1 MPTLLDNRYRIIQTL
16 GAGGFG
22 ETFLAEDIHMPS
34 GRRCVIKL
42 LKPVMN
48 NPQVYQLIKDRFQ
61 REAAI
66 LGELGEGNHQIPRL
80 YAYFAAGDQFY
91 LVQEWIEGETL
102 AQMVQQQGSLSESSV
117 REILVNLLPVL
128 DYVHHKGIVHRD
140 IKPANVIVRKRDT
153 KPVLIDFGAVKE
165 TMGTIVNSEGRTI
178 SSIVIGTPGFM
189 PSEQAIGRP
198 LFSSDLYSLGL
209 TAIYLLTGKLPQSL
223 NIDRDSGEILW
234 RQYAL
239 NVSASL
245 LAVLD
250 KAIQSHPSDR
260 YTNVQEMLN
269 ALQTP
274 VSPIPPT
281 VPYIPQPVVSPPPEN
296 TYQPS
301 TVPSYPP
308 EVASLQTAAV
318 SSSQPVPTRTIS
330 DSRDWQKAVIL
341 GSVIGVVILGG
352 IFLNK
357 TGALSG
363 FLTNRPPNLENPQQ
377 AQQEAVA
384 LINQWVNGKREI
396 FASPFNRELAAE
408 LTTGQLY
415 ENTVGEGGSM
425 AWLENNNA
433 YYQYGV
439 QKVGDVEQFT
449 VDGDRATLE
458 IRVTEERTLYRNGNI
473 DPNETDFK
481 TRLVRYT
488 LQSVDG
494 KWKILE
500 YKTVKEIQ

>member
-42 LKPVMN
+42 LKPVTN

-66 LGELGEGNHQIPRL
+66 LEELGEGNHQIPRL
-80 YAYFAAGDQFY
+80 FAYLASGDQFY

-165 TMGTIVNSEGRTI
+165 TMGTVVNSEGRAI

-198 LFSSDLYSLGL
+198 HFSSDLYSLGL

-234 RQYAL
+234 HQYAL

-250 KAIQSHPSDR
+250 KAIQSHPRDR
-260 YTNVQEMLN
+260 YTNVQEMLD
-269 ALQTP
+269 ALETP

-281 VPYIPQPVVSPPPEN
+281 VAYIPPQVVSPPPEN
-296 TYQPS
+296 SYQPS

-341 GSVIGVVILGG
+341 GSVIGVIILGG
-352 IFLNK
+352 ILFKAGNLP
-357 TGALSG
+357 S
-363 FLTNRPPNLENPQQ
+363 FLTNRSPNVENPQQ

-396 FASPFNRELAAE
+396 FAPPFNRELAAE
-408 LTTGQLY
+408 LTTGKLY
-415 ENTVGEGGSM
+415 EATVGDGGSM

-439 QKVGDVEQFT
+439 QKVGNVEQFT
-449 VDGDRATLE
+449 ADGEQATIE
-458 IRVTEERTLYRNGNI
+458 ISVTEDRTLYRNGNI
-473 DPNETDFK
+473 DPNETDSK

-494 KWKILE
+494 KWKILD
-500 YKTVKEIQ
+500 YKTIREIQ

>member
-1 MPTLLDNRYRIIQTL
+1 MMPTLLDNRYRIIQTL

-34 GRRCVIKL
+34 GRRCAIKR
-42 LKPVMN
+42 LKPVTN
-48 NPQVYQLIKDRFQ
+48 NPQYQLIKDRFQ

-66 LGELGEGNHQIPRL
+66 LEELGEGNYQIPRL

-165 TMGTIVNSEGRTI
+165 TMGTIINSEGRTI

-234 RQYAL
+234 HQYTL

-260 YTNVQEMLN
+260 YTNVQEMLH
-269 ALQTP
+269 ALETP

-281 VPYIPQPVVSPPPEN
+281 VPYIPPSVVSPPPEN

-318 SSSQPVPTRTIS
+318 SSSQPVATRTIS

-341 GSVIGVVILGG
+341 GSVIGVAILGG
-352 IFLNK
+352 ILFT
-357 TGALSG
+357 TGKLPSFFA
-363 FLTNRPPNLENPQQ
+363 NRSPNIENPQQ

-384 LINQWVNGKREI
+384 LINRWVNSKREI
-396 FASPFNRELAAE
+396 FAPPFNRELAAE

-415 ENTVGEGGSM
+415 ENTVSKGGSM

-439 QKVGDVEQFT
+439 QKVGDVEQFI
-449 VDGDRATLE
+449 VDGDRATIE
-458 IRVTEERTLYRNGNI
+458 IRVTEERTLYKNGNI

-488 LQSVDG
+488 LQSVDS

-500 YKTVKEIQ
+500 YKTIREIQ

>member
-1 MPTLLDNRYRIIQTL
+1 MMPTLLDNRYRIIQTL

-34 GRRCVIKL
+34 GRRCAIKR
-42 LKPVMN
+42 LKPVTN
-48 NPQVYQLIKDRFQ
+48 NPQYQLIKDRFQ

-66 LGELGEGNHQIPRL
+66 LEELGEGNYQIPRL

-198 LFSSDLYSLGL
+198 LFSSDLYGLGL

-260 YTNVQEMLN
+260 YTNVQEMLH
-269 ALQTP
+269 ALETP

-281 VPYIPQPVVSPPPEN
+281 VPYIPPPVVSPPPEN

-318 SSSQPVPTRTIS
+318 SSSQPVATRTIS

-341 GSVIGVVILGG
+341 GSVIGVAILGG
-352 IFLNK
+352 ILFT
-357 TGALSG
+357 TGKLPSFFA
-363 FLTNRPPNLENPQQ
+363 NRSPNIENPQQ

-384 LINQWVNGKREI
+384 LINRWVNSKREI
-396 FASPFNRELAAE
+396 FAPPFNRELAAE

-415 ENTVGEGGSM
+415 ENTVSKGGSM

-439 QKVGDVEQFT
+439 QKVGDVEQFI
-449 VDGDRATLE
+449 VDGDRATIE
-458 IRVTEERTLYRNGNI
+458 IRVTEERTLYKNGNI

-481 TRLVRYT
+481 TRLVQYT
-488 LQSVDG
+488 LQSVDS

-500 YKTVKEIQ
+500 YKTIREIQ

>member
-1 MPTLLDNRYRIIQTL
+1 MMPTLLDNRYRIIQTL

-42 LKPVMN
+42 LKPVTN
-48 NPQVYQLIKDRFQ
+48 NPQVYQLVKDRFQ

-66 LGELGEGNHQIPRL
+66 LEELGEGNNQIPRL

-102 AQMVQQQGSLSESSV
+102 AQMVQQQGPLSESSV

-128 DYVHHKGIVHRD
+128 DYVHQKRIVHRD
-140 IKPANVIVRKRDT
+140 IKPANIILRKRDT

-165 TMGTIVNSEGRTI
+165 TMGTMVNTEGHAV

-189 PSEQAIGRP
+189 PSEQAMGRP

-223 NIDRDSGEILW
+223 DIDRDSGEILW
-234 RQYAL
+234 HQYAL

-250 KAIQSHPSDR
+250 KAIQSHPRDR
-260 YTNVQEMLN
+260 YTNVQEMLD

-281 VPYIPQPVVSPPPEN
+281 VPYIPPPVVSPPPE
-296 TYQPS
+296 TSYQPS

-318 SSSQPVPTRTIS
+318 SSSQPAATRTIS
-330 DSRDWQKAVIL
+330 NSGDWQKAVIL
-341 GSVIGVVILGG
+341 GSAIGVVILGG
-352 IFLNK
+352 ILF
-357 TGALSG
+357 TSG
-363 FLTNRPPNLENPQQ
+363 KLPSFLTNRSPNIENPQQ
-377 AQQEAVA
+377 AQQEAVT
-384 LINQWVNGKREI
+384 LINRWVNGKKEI
-396 FASPFNRELAAE
+396 FAPPFNRELAAE
-408 LTTGQLY
+408 LTTGKLY
-415 ENTVGEGGSM
+415 EDTVGDGGSM
-425 AWLENNNA
+425 TWLENNNA
-433 YYQYGV
+433 YYQYGE

-500 YKTVKEIQ
+500 YKTVREIQ